1 MPKRPN
7 PSPTTE
13 KEEAKKART
22 VSSSTTPNDG
32 SNVVGFINNVINVI
46 STSIRPATSEISGV
60 PPSSSSNIK
69 TKKKS
74 TVTYSSMNKTEPKNT
89 KSSKEEGSLEVQGGN
104 TFLKSLREM
113 TSSASNGGSDEAKET
128 DNTAQ
133 TETKTRTDTSNS
145 KKGDKGL
152 KSSTKEDDLTT
163 LPVVPF
169 PHLPL
174 GPTSIL
180 QIWKT
185 PLLIL
190 LGILNISALVYIASL
205 QSYNSMIQ
213 MKYDLEMNKLHDE
226 LSFSQ
231 HEVNILRGRMKTLEE
246 ARDIME
252 RIMSAGDTNTDDEGG
267 MLTSKERKV
276 WLEKLHLL
284 ESERQ
289 DVMDKFHNNLSE
301 F

>member
-7 PSPTTE
+7 PSPSTE

-60 PPSSSSNIK
+60 PPSSSSNIN

-74 TVTYSSMNKTEPKNT
+74 IATSSSMNKTEPKNT
-89 KSSKEEGSLEVQGGN
+89 KSKEGSLEVRGGN

-113 TSSASNGGSDEAKET
+113 TNGASNGGSDEAKET

-133 TETKTRTDTSNS
+133 TKTKTRTDTSNS
-145 KKGDKGL
+145 KKGDEGL
-152 KSSTKEDDLTT
+152 KSSTKEEDLAT

-190 LGILNISALVYIASL
+190 LAILNISALIYIASL
-205 QSYNSMIQ
+205 QSYHSMIQ
-213 MKYDLEMNKLHDE
+213 MKYDLEMNKLYDE

-231 HEVNILRGRMKTLEE
+231 HEVNILRDRMKTLEE
-246 ARDIME
+246 ARDSIE
-252 RIMSAGDTNTDDEGG
+252 SVMSAGDTNSDDEGEI
-267 MLTSKERKV
+267 LTSKERKV

>member
-13 KEEAKKART
+13 KEEEAKKART
-22 VSSSTTPNDG
+22 FSSSSTTSKDG
-32 SNVVGFINNVINVI
+32 SSSNDVGFINNVINVI
-46 STSIRPATSEISGV
+46 STSFRPATTEISGV
-60 PPSSSSNIK
+60 PSSSSSSKIN

-74 TVTYSSMNKTEPKNT
+74 STASMKQASYT
-89 KSSKEEGSLEVQGGN
+89 KSKEGSVGVVRGGN

-113 TSSASNGGSDEAKET
+113 TSTSASTSNGGSDEAKET
-128 DNTAQ
+128 GNTAQ
-133 TETKTRTDTSNS
+133 TKTKGNSN
-145 KKGDKGL
+145 KGDKGA
-152 KSSTKEDDLTT
+152 KSSTKEEELAT

-185 PLLIL
+185 PLLVL
-190 LGILNISALVYIASL
+190 LAILNISALVYISSL
-205 QSYNSMIQ
+205 QSYHSLIQ
-213 MKYDLEMNKLHDE
+213 MKYDLEINKLHDE

-231 HEVNILRGRMKTLEE
+231 HEVNILRDRMKTLEE
-246 ARDIME
+246 VRDSIE
-252 RIMSAGDTNTDDEGG
+252 SVMSAGDTNSDNEGG
-267 MLTSKERKV
+267 ILLTSEERKV

-289 DVMDKFHNNLSE
+289 DVMDKFNNNLSE